1 MKALILLLYVG
12 ILFGTNMKAQNVQLE
27 FYAEEP
33 TSVYLFEP
41 LDNAYNYQY
50 ATDTLYLKP
59 KLKIEYNIQVADFQY
74 TRIDIPKLGQFVLPL
89 IKDNKI
95 QLKIGKDKVTFSGDN
110 AAGLIYF
117 NNEFIKKGL
126 AAHIENIDTIV
137 NRLRKS
143 NSYSDTYR
151 LCLSEMTRDIR
162 EKIDSL
168 LITNQISDRFAEVF
182 RTNIDYAFLFWII
195 NQYKILQKEI
205 PQDSTDIELAIDN
218 LYSSYS
224 INNPDILLHSYAS
237 SYVSSYFERKASK
250 KDTGFGPYS
259 YFSVS
264 PSYVLLPCIGR
275 ALLVDLLYGIES
287 FDHEKVYAYLATNF
301 PDSDYVRILKSSFVN
316 VQPDEDISTSDSI
329 EYITSTVLRLEDLL
343 KQEQFKEKYI
353 LIDMWATWCTPC
365 KLEFQYASV
374 IDDVLKRHTNLR
386 LLYLSIDE
394 ERFIKHWEKTI
405 NKLNL
410 KGVHLRVDNPTLYQ
424 DVEEKIYSKGKVTI
438 PRYVLLSP
446 EGKIVDSNLPRPSSQ
461 SKFKE
466 TLNDL
471 ME

>member
-1 MKALILLLYVG
+1 MGYQKTKIIVMKALILLLYVG
-12 ILFGTNMKAQNVQLE
+12 ILLGTNMKAQNVQLE

-59 KLKIEYNIQVADFQY
+59 KLKIEYNIQVTDFQY

-110 AAGLIYF
+110 AVGLIYF
-117 NNEFIKKGL
+117 NNDFIKKGL

-143 NSYSDTYR
+143 NSYSDTYK

-264 PSYVLLPCIGR
+264 PS
-275 ALLVDLLYGIES
+275 
-287 FDHEKVYAYLATNF
+287 
-301 PDSDYVRILKSSFVN
+301 
-316 VQPDEDISTSDSI
+316 
-329 EYITSTVLRLEDLL
+329 
-343 KQEQFKEKYI
+343 
-353 LIDMWATWCTPC
+353 
-365 KLEFQYASV
+365 
-374 IDDVLKRHTNLR
+374 
-386 LLYLSIDE
+386 
-394 ERFIKHWEKTI
+394 
-405 NKLNL
+405 
-410 KGVHLRVDNPTLYQ
+410 
-424 DVEEKIYSKGKVTI
+424 
-438 PRYVLLSP
+438 
-446 EGKIVDSNLPRPSSQ
+446 
-461 SKFKE
+461 
-466 TLNDL
+466 
-471 ME
+471 